1 MSFSKTRLNTA
12 QAIRDAAKR
21 ICATSKLMFTGYL
34 TTLIKHAHKIFSL
47 ARNTTLN
54 RLPDRR
60 FLFGVRRHHSKHLD
74 ACDYIS
80 LLFTGGSAT
89 AH

>member
-1 MSFSKTRLNTA
+1 MISFKNHTDSAREVLEVSKKMF
-12 QAIRDAAKR
+12 AAYKKY
-21 ICATSKLMFTGYL
+21 IADLAMHAYKLFIL
-34 TTLIKHAHKIFSL
+34 ER
-47 ARNTTLN
+47 RNSQFN

-60 FLFGVRRHHSKHLD
+60 FFVGVHRHHSKHLD

-80 LLFTGGSAT
+80 LLFTGGSAA